1 MSEEAIVGTIL
12 LLMIFFIVV
21 QQILNRQ
28 ENSATPKG
36 NLILD
41 IKSNLTTTNNGSR
54 VYPLQLTN
62 TIIYV
67 LSVFGSIGFIFF
79 GWKRGECV
87 NNCGSWDAEY
97 IADPL
102 IMILGVA
109 ALLTSTLTFQV
120 INVFALFVEKSISK

>member
-1 MSEEAIVGTIL
+1 M
-12 LLMIFFIVV
+12 
-21 QQILNRQ
+21 
-28 ENSATPKG
+28 
-36 NLILD
+36 
-41 IKSNLTTTNNGSR
+41 KSSFTTTNNGSP

-67 LSVFGSIGFIFF
+67 LSIFGSIGFIVF
-79 GWKRGECV
+79 GWVRGECV

-102 IMILGVA
+102 MIIVGVA